1 MNEKLSLAISEQ
13 VNKEIFSAFLYLAM
27 SDWCEQKG
35 LKGSATWLYVQYQEE
50 MTHGQ
55 NLYHYLH
62 YRGESAKLF
71 PVEKP
76 ESEFKN
82 LLDIFEKV
90 LAHEKTV
97 TASIDNLATISMET
111 RDHAAYNF
119 LQWYVSEQVEEESNA
134 NDIIA
139 KLKLAGNDLSGLLM
153 IDTEL
158 GARTFAAPVVPGLP
172 AGL

>member
-1 MNEKLSLAISEQ
+1 MLFRSISEQ